1 MVGSGNDIR
10 RNRLLGEIL
19 ATRFEM
25 PLYIPVLEGEAAT
38 GAALLAAFG
47 IGEFAGL
54 DSAAGMLKYS
64 ESVNPIIHKWF
75 VP

>member
-1 MVGSGNDIR
+1 
-10 RNRLLGEIL
+10 
-19 ATRFEM
+19 M